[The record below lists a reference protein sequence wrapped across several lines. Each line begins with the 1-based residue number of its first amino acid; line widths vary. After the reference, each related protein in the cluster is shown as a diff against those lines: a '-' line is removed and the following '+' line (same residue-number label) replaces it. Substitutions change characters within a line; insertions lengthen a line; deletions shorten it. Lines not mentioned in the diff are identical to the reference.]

1 MGWKAR
7 LSGDETV
14 SRRELCVLSSPWGA
28 GRCTQVW
35 IPAVLPTALLSA
47 GERRLQV

>member
-1 MGWKAR
+1 MGWKAQ
-7 LSGDETV
+7 LSGDETG

-35 IPAVLPTALLSA
+35 IPAVLPRAFLSA
-47 GERRLQV
+47 ERRLQV